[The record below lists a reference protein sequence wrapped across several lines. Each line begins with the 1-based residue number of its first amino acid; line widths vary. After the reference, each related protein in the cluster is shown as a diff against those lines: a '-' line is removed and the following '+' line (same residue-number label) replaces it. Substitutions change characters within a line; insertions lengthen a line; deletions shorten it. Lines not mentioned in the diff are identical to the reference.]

1 MTARSGA
8 VIVCHAC
15 ARAARSTRRV
25 RCPVFI
31 RRGAAR
37 EKVASMSEALA
48 RILVA
53 DDEADLRAL
62 LQRYLSHQGYA
73 VRTVDSAAPLDK
85 LLARERFDVLVLDV
99 MMPGED
105 GLSIC
110 RRLRAQGETI
120 PIVMLT
126 ARGDPLDRII
136 GLEMGADDYL
146 PKPFNPRE
154 LLARI
159 QALVRRQRV
168 LGAHIGPT
176 PEGATIAF
184 GAHVLRIAERR
195 LERGGQD
202 VPLTTGEFALLQA
215 LALNPNR
222 PLGRD
227 RLMELARGRE
237 HEATDR
243 SVDVQVMRL
252 RKLIEADPANPRH
265 IQTVWGVGYVFVP
278 EACADPVKS
287 K

>member
-1 MTARSGA
+1 MPPTPHRSEE
-8 VIVCHAC
+8 
-15 ARAARSTRRV
+15 T
-25 RCPVFI
+25 
-31 RRGAAR
+31 
-37 EKVASMSEALA
+37 MSEALA

-62 LQRYLSHQGYA
+62 LQRYLTDQGYA

-159 QALVRRQRV
+159 QALVRRQRM
-168 LGAHIGPT
+168 LGAHGGSL
-176 PEGATIAF
+176 GAGGDGVVRF
-184 GAHVLRIAERR
+184 GVHVLHLAERR
-195 LERGGQD
+195 LTRDGAD
-202 VPLTTGEFALLQA
+202 VPLTTGEFSLLQA
-215 LALNPNR
+215 FATNPNR

-227 RLMELARGRE
+227 RLIELARGRD

-243 SVDVQVMRL
+243 SIDVQVMRL
-252 RKLIEADPANPRH
+252 RRLVEADPAKPRH

-278 EACADPVKS
+278 DAPGDPAE
-287 K
+287 

>member
-1 MTARSGA
+1 
-8 VIVCHAC
+8 
-15 ARAARSTRRV
+15 
-25 RCPVFI
+25 
-31 RRGAAR
+31 
-37 EKVASMSEALA
+37 MSEALA

-62 LQRYLSHQGYA
+62 LQRYLSDQGYA
-73 VRTVDSAAPLDK
+73 VRTVDSAPPLDK

-159 QALVRRQRV
+159 QALIRRQRM
-168 LGAHIGPT
+168 LGAHIGPAA
-176 PEGATIAF
+176 EGVTIAF
-184 GAHVLRIAERR
+184 GSHLLCIDERR
-195 LERGGQD
+195 LERDGGV
-202 VPLTTGEFALLQA
+202 VPLTTGEFELLRA
-215 LALNPNR
+215 LALNPHR

-227 RLMELARGRE
+227 RLIELAYGRE
-237 HEATDR
+237 HDATDR
-243 SVDVQVMRL
+243 SIDVQVMRL
-252 RKLIEADPANPRH
+252 RKLIETDPSKPRH

-278 EACADPVKS
+278 DTPAVLR
-287 K
+287 

>member
-1 MTARSGA
+1 
-8 VIVCHAC
+8 
-15 ARAARSTRRV
+15 
-25 RCPVFI
+25 
-31 RRGAAR
+31 
-37 EKVASMSEALA
+37 MSEALA

-62 LQRYLSHQGYA
+62 LQRYLSDQGCA
-73 VRTVDSAAPLDK
+73 VRTVDGAAALDK

-159 QALVRRQRV
+159 QALVRRQRM
-168 LGAHIGPT
+168 LGAHA
-176 PEGATIAF
+176 GAAAPSGGALHF
-184 GAHVLRIAERR
+184 GSHTLHLAQRR
-195 LERGGQD
+195 LERNGRD
-202 VPLTTGEFALLQA
+202 VPLTTGEFSLLQA
-215 LALNPNR
+215 LATHPNR

-227 RLMELARGRE
+227 RLLELAHGRD

-243 SVDVQVMRL
+243 SIDVQVMRL
-252 RKLIEADPANPRH
+252 RRLIEADPAQPRH
-265 IQTVWGVGYVFVP
+265 IRTVWGVGYVFVP
-278 EACADPVKS
+278 EPGAEAAP
-287 K
+287 